1 MAMICQ
7 SYRTDQGMEI
17 WQDAICTAQNMDG
30 VVKKIKAVPC
40 KVAVSKKKPEIEL
53 SAFFSYGER
62 ICSSGSYLTSILL
75 IGHDNIYLKNRWG
88 VRCEPIS
95 KIMYN
100 KGPVDKGG
108 ENVRSMV
115 E

>member
-1 MAMICQ
+1 MFILKNAE
-7 SYRTDQGMEI
+7 RDADQVGNLRYKFI
-17 WQDAICTAQNMDG
+17 GAVFVGNLFS
-30 VVKKIKAVPC
+30 VVFDTIL
-40 KVAVSKKKPEIEL
+40 IE
-53 SAFFSYGER
+53 R
-62 ICSSGSYLTSILL
+62 RVIHNT
-75 IGHDNIYLKNRWG
+75 YLKNRWG

-100 KGPVDKGG
+100 KGPVDKGS